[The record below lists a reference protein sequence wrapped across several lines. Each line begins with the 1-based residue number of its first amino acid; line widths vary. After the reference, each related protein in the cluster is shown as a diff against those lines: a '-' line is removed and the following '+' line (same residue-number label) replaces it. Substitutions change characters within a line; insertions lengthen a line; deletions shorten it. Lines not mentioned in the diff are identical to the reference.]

1 MRLEPTAGSRTADRR
16 APGQD
21 TVLIEPA
28 GGWRLPNLREV
39 ANSADLVYFLAKRDV
54 AVRYKQTVVG
64 ALWAVLQPLLL
75 AGIFS
80 VFLGQLTDVP
90 SEGTPYALFALAG
103 MTMWLFVANAMA
115 RCSESTVSSA
125 NLISK
130 VYFPRIAIP
139 LAAVMV
145 PVIDFVAAFFV
156 LVSILVIAGET
167 PGPQLVLAPIVFA
180 VALAITLGIG
190 LWLSAIVVRYRD
202 VSLVV
207 PFLIQVLLFVT
218 PILYPVSL
226 IPDSYQA
233 LYSLNPLVGVLEAF
247 RWTVLPDAPAP
258 GTLMLIS
265 AITGLA
271 LLVTGLVYFTR
282 AERRFADVI

>member
-1 MRLEPTAGSRTADRR
+1 VVVEPYT
-16 APGQD
+16 
-21 TVLIEPA
+21 
-28 GGWRLPNLREV
+28 GWRLPDLRELTR
-39 ANSADLVYFLAKRDV
+39 SADLLYFLAKRDA
-54 AVRYKQTVVG
+54 AVRYKQTLVG

-75 AGIFS
+75 AAIFS

-90 SEGTPYALFALAG
+90 SGGTPYALFALAG
-103 MTMWLFVANAMA
+103 MTMWLFVANATA

-139 LAAVMV
+139 VAAVMV
-145 PVIDFVAAFFV
+145 PVIDFVAAFVV
-156 LVSILVIAGET
+156 LVAILVIAGEA
-167 PGPQLVLAPIVFA
+167 PGPQVVLAPFVFA

-218 PILYPVSL
+218 PILYPLSL
-226 IPDSYQA
+226 IPDDYQA

-265 AITGLA
+265 AGTGLV
-271 LLVTGLVYFTR
+271 LLVTGLMYFTR